1 MRHDNLGKRD
11 VASNGTAGTA
21 AAEELKVD
29 ATPFGHYQL
38 QKLIG
43 RGGMG
48 EVYRAYDT
56 KTDRIVALKVLPLH
70 LAEDTTFQQRFRRES
85 QAAAGLNDP
94 HVVPIHGY
102 GEIDGR
108 LYLDMRL
115 IEGRNLGT
123 MLEDAE
129 EPLGADFAV
138 KVVEQVA
145 TALDSAHEA
154 GLIHRDV
161 KPSNILITAR
171 DFVYLIDFGLARTA
185 GEKGLTTAGNTL
197 GTLAYMAPERFEG
210 AQIDPRADIYALTCV
225 LYECITGSRPYPAE
239 SYEQQIKGH
248 MVSPPPR
255 PSAVDPELAAF
266 DDVIAKGMAK
276 KPAKRYQTAG
286 ELAAAA
292 RRALET
298 PVRTKGRSGK
308 HSKQGAG
315 GVSRRA
321 LGIAAAVVLVAA
333 LGTFGVWQWLGR
345 PGGGDARPASVAE
358 STSTAT
364 PVAVPGAVPEI
375 AATVPEDIRTT
386 GRLLIGVN
394 VPYAPNE
401 FKNSSGEIVGFDV
414 DLMNAVAKTLG
425 LTPDYRETA
434 FESIMP
440 SVSSGSFNVGMSS
453 FTDTKERE
461 SDVDF
466 VTYFQAGTLWAQ
478 RPGSSVDP
486 DAACGL
492 KIGVTYASIQDTE
505 QVPAKSDQCIA
516 TGVSPIDKVVYTRQD
531 DLTAALIAG
540 DVEAMAADSPVT
552 GFAVKLSGGKLEPAG
567 QIFGTAPYGWPVAKG
582 SGLAEPMRRALEHL
596 MQTGEYKTI
605 ATMWGVETGMI
616 DKTVINGAI
625 N

>member
-1 MRHDNLGKRD
+1 
-11 VASNGTAGTA
+11 
-21 AAEELKVD
+21 VD

-38 QKLIG
+38 QQLIG

-56 KTDRIVALKVLPLH
+56 KTDRIVALKVLPHH
-70 LAEDTTFQQRFRRES
+70 LAEDATFQQRFRRES

-129 EPLGADFAV
+129 GQPLGAAFAV
-138 KVVEQVA
+138 TVVTQVA
-145 TALDSAHEA
+145 NALDAAHTA

-161 KPSNILITAR
+161 KPSNILITER

-210 AQIDPRADIYALTCV
+210 ADIDPRADIYALTCV

-255 PSAVDPELAAF
+255 PSAIDPKLAAF

-292 RRALET
+292 RRAQET
-298 PVRTKGRSGK
+298 PVRTTGRSGK
-308 HSKQGAG
+308 HSRQRSQ
-315 GVSRRA
+315 GVSKRA
-321 LGIAAAVVLVAA
+321 MAIAAAVVLVAA
-333 LGTFGVWQWLGR
+333 VGTFGVLQWRGSR
-345 PGGGDARPASVAE
+345 GGDTRPASVAE
-358 STSTAT
+358 STVT
-364 PVAVPGAVPEI
+364 PAPVTGAVQEI
-375 AATVPEDIRTT
+375 AATVPEDIRKS
-386 GRLLIGVN
+386 GRLVIGVN

-440 SVSSGSFNVGMSS
+440 SVSSGSFNAGMSS

-461 SDVDF
+461 ADVDF

-478 RPGSSVDP
+478 RAGSTVDP

-492 KIGVTYASIQDTE
+492 KIGVTYASIQETE
-505 QVPAKSDQCIA
+505 EVPAKSDQCVA
-516 TGVSPIDKVVYTRQD
+516 AGVSPIDKVVYTRQD

-540 DVEAMAADSPVT
+540 EVEAMAADSPVT
-552 GFAVKLSGGKLEPAG
+552 GFAVKLSGGQLAPAG
-567 QIFGTAPYGWPVAKG
+567 EIFDTAPYGWPVAKG
-582 SGLAEPMRRALEHL
+582 SGLAESLRQALEHL

-605 ATMWGVETGMI
+605 ATMWGVEKGMI
-616 DKTVINGAI
+616 DKPVINGAVR
-625 N
+625 

>member
-1 MRHDNLGKRD
+1 
-11 VASNGTAGTA
+11 
-21 AAEELKVD
+21 VD

-38 QKLIG
+38 RKLIG

-70 LAEDTTFQQRFRRES
+70 LAEDATFQQRFRRES

-123 MLEDAE
+123 MLEDSDN
-129 EPLGADFAV
+129 PLGAPFAV

-145 TALDSAHEA
+145 TALDAAHEA

-161 KPSNILITAR
+161 KPSNVLITDR
-171 DFVYLIDFGLARTA
+171 EFVYLIDFGLARTA

-197 GTLAYMAPERFEG
+197 GTLAYMAPERFDG

-255 PSAVDPELAAF
+255 PSAIDPKLAAF
-266 DDVIAKGMAK
+266 DSVIAKGMAK

-298 PVRTKGRSGK
+298 PVRTTGRSGK
-308 HSKQGAG
+308 HSKQRSRR
-315 GVSRRA
+315 VSRRA
-321 LGIAAAVVLVAA
+321 LAIAAVVVLVAG
-333 LGTFGVWQWLGR
+333 LGTFGAWQWR
-345 PGGGDARPASVAE
+345 GGSGGKDTRPANVAE
-358 STSTAT
+358 SSSTAT
-364 PVAVPGAVPEI
+364 RVAVPGAVAEI
-375 AATVPEDIRTT
+375 AATVPETIRKT
-386 GRLLIGVN
+386 GRLVIGVN

-401 FKNSSGEIVGFDV
+401 FKNSAGEIVGFDV

-440 SVSSGSFNVGMSS
+440 SVSGGSFNVGMSS
-453 FTDTKERE
+453 FTDNKERE
-461 SDVDF
+461 ANVGRSGCSVRLEDWGHVCVHPRHGTGSGQERSMCRGRRFADREGRLHAAGRPDGGLDRGRGGGDGGRF
-466 VTYFQAGTLWAQ
+466 TGDGVRGQAQWRKAGAGGGDLRHRAVRLAGRQ
-478 RPGSSVDP
+478 GVGAGGVAEEGPGAP
-486 DAACGL
+486 DADRRVQDHRH
-492 KIGVTYASIQDTE
+492 GVGRREGHD
-505 QVPAKSDQCIA
+505 
-516 TGVSPIDKVVYTRQD
+516 RH
-531 DLTAALIAG
+531 AG
-540 DVEAMAADSPVT
+540 DQWRDSMTDVR
-552 GFAVKLSGGKLEPAG
+552 V
-567 QIFGTAPYGWPVAKG
+567 
-582 SGLAEPMRRALEHL
+582 
-596 MQTGEYKTI
+596 
-605 ATMWGVETGMI
+605 
-616 DKTVINGAI
+616 
-625 N
+625 

>member
-1 MRHDNLGKRD
+1 
-11 VASNGTAGTA
+11 
-21 AAEELKVD
+21 
-29 ATPFGHYQL
+29 
-38 QKLIG
+38 
-43 RGGMG
+43 MG

-56 KTDRIVALKVLPLH
+56 KTDRIVALKVLPHH
-70 LAEDTTFQQRFRRES
+70 LAEDATFQQRFRRES

-123 MLEDAE
+123 MLEDAKG
-129 EPLGADFAV
+129 EPLGAAFAV
-138 KVVEQVA
+138 TAVEQVA
-145 TALDSAHEA
+145 TALDAAHEA

-171 DFVYLIDFGLARTA
+171 DFVYLIDFGLARSA

-255 PSAVDPELAAF
+255 PSAIDPKLAAF

-276 KPAKRYQTAG
+276 KPAKRYQAAG

-298 PVRTKGRSGK
+298 PVRTTGRSGK
-308 HSKQGAG
+308 HSRQRSA

-321 LGIAAAVVLVAA
+321 LAIAAAVVLVAGLA
-333 LGTFGVWQWLGR
+333 TLGVWQLVGR
-345 PGGGDARPASVAE
+345 SDGEDTKPAGVAE
-358 STSTAT
+358 SSAT
-364 PVAVPGAVPEI
+364 PAPVTGAVSEI
-375 AATVPEDIRTT
+375 AATVPEDIRNT
-386 GRLLIGVN
+386 GRLVIGVN

-401 FKNSSGEIVGFDV
+401 FKNSSGQIVGFEV

-434 FESIMP
+434 FESVMP
-440 SVSSGSFNVGMSS
+440 SVSGGSFNVGMSS
-453 FTDTKERE
+453 LTDTRERE
-461 SDVDF
+461 ANVDF

-478 RPGSSVDP
+478 RAGSSVDP

-505 QVPAKSDQCIA
+505 QVPAKSDQCVA
-516 TGVSPIDKVVYTRQD
+516 AGVSPIDKVVYTRQD
-531 DLTAALIAG
+531 DLTTALLAG

-552 GFAVKLSGGKLEPAG
+552 GFAIKASNGKLDQAG
-567 QIFGTAPYGWPVAKG
+567 QIFDTAPYGWPVAKG
-582 SGLAEPMRRALEHL
+582 SGLAESLKKALEHL
-596 MQTGEYKTI
+596 IQTGEYRTI
-605 ATMWGVETGMI
+605 ATTWGVDAGMI
-616 DKTVINGAI
+616 TAPVINGAI
-625 N
+625 S

>member
-1 MRHDNLGKRD
+1 
-11 VASNGTAGTA
+11 
-21 AAEELKVD
+21 VD

-38 QKLIG
+38 QQLIG

-56 KTDRIVALKVLPLH
+56 KTDRIVALKVLPHH
-70 LAEDTTFQQRFRRES
+70 LAEDATFQQRFRRES

-129 EPLGADFAV
+129 GQPLGAAFAV
-138 KVVEQVA
+138 TVVTQVA
-145 TALDSAHEA
+145 NALDAAHTA

-161 KPSNILITAR
+161 KPSNILITER
-171 DFVYLIDFGLARTA
+171 EFVYLIDFGLARTA

-210 AQIDPRADIYALTCV
+210 ADIDPRADIYALTCV

-255 PSAVDPELAAF
+255 PSAIDPKLAAF

-292 RRALET
+292 RRAQET
-298 PVRTKGRSGK
+298 PVRTTGRSGK
-308 HSKQGAG
+308 HSRQRSQ
-315 GVSRRA
+315 GVSKRA
-321 LGIAAAVVLVAA
+321 MAIAAAVVLVAA
-333 LGTFGVWQWLGR
+333 VGTFGVLQWRGSR
-345 PGGGDARPASVAE
+345 GGDTRPASVAE
-358 STSTAT
+358 SSAT
-364 PVAVPGAVPEI
+364 PAPVTGAVQEI
-375 AATVPEDIRTT
+375 AATVPEDIRKT
-386 GRLLIGVN
+386 GRLVIGVN

-440 SVSSGSFNVGMSS
+440 SVSSGSFNAGMSS

-461 SDVDF
+461 ADVDF

-478 RPGSSVDP
+478 RAGSTVDP

-492 KIGVTYASIQDTE
+492 KIGVTYASIQETE
-505 QVPAKSDQCIA
+505 EVPAKSDQCVA
-516 TGVSPIDKVVYTRQD
+516 AGVSPIDKVVYTRQD

-540 DVEAMAADSPVT
+540 EVEAMAADSPVT
-552 GFAVKLSGGKLEPAG
+552 GFAVKLSGGQLAPAG
-567 QIFGTAPYGWPVAKG
+567 EIFDTAPYGWPVAKG
-582 SGLAEPMRRALEHL
+582 SGLAESLRQALEHL

-605 ATMWGVETGMI
+605 ATMWGVEKGMI
-616 DKTVINGAI
+616 DKPVINGAVR
-625 N
+625 

>member
-1 MRHDNLGKRD
+1 M
-11 VASNGTAGTA
+11 
-21 AAEELKVD
+21 D

-38 QKLIG
+38 RELIG

-56 KTDRIVALKVLPLH
+56 KTDRIVALKVLPHH
-70 LAEDTTFQQRFRRES
+70 LAEDATFQQRFRRES

-123 MLEDAE
+123 MLEDAKE
-129 EPLGADFAV
+129 ALGAAFAV
-138 KVVEQVA
+138 NAVEQVA
-145 TALDSAHEA
+145 TALDAAHEA

-161 KPSNILITAR
+161 KPSNILITDR
-171 DFVYLIDFGLARTA
+171 NFVYLIDFGLARTA

-225 LYECITGSRPYPAE
+225 LYECITGSRPYPSE

-255 PSAVDPELAAF
+255 PSAIDPKLAAF

-298 PVRTKGRSGK
+298 PVRTTGRSGR
-308 HSKQGAG
+308 HSRQRSG
-315 GVSRRA
+315 GVSQRA
-321 LGIAAAVVLVAA
+321 LAIAAAVVLVAA
-333 LGTFGVWQWLGR
+333 LGTFGVWRWAGSR
-345 PGGGDARPASVAE
+345 GGDTRPASVAE
-358 STSTAT
+358 SSAT
-364 PVAVPGAVPEI
+364 PAPVAGAVPEI
-375 AATVPEDIRTT
+375 AATVPEDIRKT
-386 GRLLIGVN
+386 GRLVIGVN

-401 FKNSSGEIVGFDV
+401 FKDSSGAIVGFDV

-425 LTPDYRETA
+425 LQPEYRETG
-434 FESIMP
+434 FEAIIPSIRA
-440 SVSSGSFNVGMSS
+440 GDFNVGASS
-453 FTDTKERE
+453 FTDTKDRE
-461 SDVDF
+461 GSADF
-466 VTYFQAGTLWAQ
+466 VTYFEAGTLWAQ
-478 RPGSSVDP
+478 KVGSGVDP
-486 DAACGL
+486 NNACGL
-492 KIGVTYASIQDTE
+492 RVGVQYATIQETE
-505 QVPAKSDQCIA
+505 EIPAKSLACTEAGNAEIQ
-516 TGVSPIDKVVYTRQD
+516 KVVYVSQD
-531 DLTAALIAG
+531 DLNAALIAG
-540 DVEAMAADSPVT
+540 EVDAMTTDSPAT
-552 GFAVKLSGGKLEPAG
+552 GFAIKMSGGALEPAG
-567 QIFGTAPYGWPVAKG
+567 EVFDTAPYGWPVAKG
-582 SGLAEPMRRALEHL
+582 SGLSESLRRALEHL

-605 ATMWGVETGMI
+605 ATLWGVEKGLI
-616 DKTVINGAI
+616 DRPTINGAVR
-625 N
+625 

>member
-1 MRHDNLGKRD
+1 
-11 VASNGTAGTA
+11 
-21 AAEELKVD
+21 VD
-29 ATPFGHYQL
+29 ATSFGHYQL
-38 QKLIG
+38 EKLIG

-48 EVYRAYDT
+48 DVYRAYDT
-56 KTDRIVALKVLPLH
+56 KTDRIIALKVLPHH
-70 LAEDTTFQQRFRRES
+70 LAEDSTFQQRFRRES

-102 GEIDGR
+102 GEIDGL

-115 IEGRNLGT
+115 IEGQNLGT

-129 EPLGADFAV
+129 KPLGPEFAV

-145 TALDSAHEA
+145 TALDAAHEA

-161 KPSNILITAR
+161 KPSNILITAK

-225 LYECITGSRPYPAE
+225 LYECITGSPYPAE

-255 PSAVDPELAAF
+255 PSAIDPKLVAF

-298 PVRTKGRSGK
+298 PVRATGRSGK

-321 LGIAAAVVLVAA
+321 LAIVAVVVLVAA

-345 PGGGDARPASVAE
+345 SGGGDARPASVAE

-375 AATVPEDIRTT
+375 AATVPEDIRKT
-386 GRLLIGVN
+386 GRLVIGVN

-401 FKNSSGEIVGFDV
+401 FKNSAGDIVGFDV
-414 DLMNAVAKTLG
+414 DLMNAVTKTLG

-440 SVSSGSFNVGMSS
+440 SVSGGSFNVGMSS
-453 FTDTKERE
+453 FTDTKSRE
-461 SDVDF
+461 ANVDF

-478 RPGSSVDP
+478 RAGSSVDP

-492 KIGVTYASIQDTE
+492 KIGVTYASIQETE
-505 QVPAKSDQCIA
+505 EVPAKSDQCVA
-516 TGVSPIDKVVYTRQD
+516 AGVSAIDKVVYTRQD

-552 GFAVKLSGGKLEPAG
+552 GFAIKLSGGQLAPAG
-567 QIFGTAPYGWPVAKG
+567 EIADTAPYGWSVAKG
-582 SGLAEPMRRALEHL
+582 SGLAESLRRALEHL
-596 MQTGEYKTI
+596 KQAGEYKTI
-605 ATMWGVETGMI
+605 ATMWGVEKGMI
-616 DKTVINGAI
+616 DKPVINGAI
-625 N
+625 G

>member
-1 MRHDNLGKRD
+1 M
-11 VASNGTAGTA
+11 
-21 AAEELKVD
+21 D

-56 KTDRIVALKVLPLH
+56 KTDRIVALKVLPHH
-70 LAEDTTFQQRFRRES
+70 LAEDVTFQQRFRRES

-123 MLEDAE
+123 MLEEAE
-129 EPLGADFAV
+129 GKPLGAAFAV
-138 KVVEQVA
+138 TVVTQVA
-145 TALDSAHEA
+145 NALDAAHTA

-161 KPSNILITAR
+161 KPSNILITDR

-210 AQIDPRADIYALTCV
+210 ADIDPRADIYALTCV

-255 PSAVDPELAAF
+255 PSAIDPKLSAF

-292 RRALET
+292 RRAQET
-298 PVRTKGRSGK
+298 PVRTTGRSGK
-308 HSKQGAG
+308 HSRQRSQ
-315 GVSRRA
+315 GVSKRA
-321 LGIAAAVVLVAA
+321 MAIAAAVVLVAA
-333 LGTFGVWQWLGR
+333 VGTFGVLQWRGSR
-345 PGGGDARPASVAE
+345 GGDTRPASVAE
-358 STSTAT
+358 SSAT
-364 PVAVPGAVPEI
+364 PAPVTGAVPEI
-375 AATVPEDIRTT
+375 AATVPEDIRKS
-386 GRLLIGVN
+386 GRLVIGVN

-414 DLMNAVAKTLG
+414 DLLNAVAKTLG

-440 SVSSGSFNVGMSS
+440 SVSSGSFNAGMSS

-461 SDVDF
+461 ADVDF

-478 RPGSSVDP
+478 RAGSTVDP
-486 DAACGL
+486 EAACGL
-492 KIGVTYASIQDTE
+492 KIGVTYASIQETE
-505 QVPAKSDQCIA
+505 EVPAKSDQCVA
-516 TGVSPIDKVVYTRQD
+516 AGVSPIDKVVYTRQD

-540 DVEAMAADSPVT
+540 EVEAMAADSPVT
-552 GFAVKLSGGKLEPAG
+552 GFAVKLSGGQLAPAG
-567 QIFGTAPYGWPVAKG
+567 EIFDTAPYGWPVAKG
-582 SGLAEPMRRALEHL
+582 SGLAEALQRALEHL

-605 ATMWGVETGMI
+605 ATMWGVEKGMI
-616 DKTVINGAI
+616 DKPVINGAVR
-625 N
+625 

>member
-1 MRHDNLGKRD
+1 M
-11 VASNGTAGTA
+11 
-21 AAEELKVD
+21 D

-70 LAEDTTFQQRFRRES
+70 LAEDATFQQRFRRES

-102 GEIDGR
+102 GEIDGL

-123 MLEDAE
+123 MLEDSDK
-129 EPLGADFAV
+129 PLGAAFAV
-138 KVVEQVA
+138 NVVEQVA
-145 TALDSAHEA
+145 TALDAAHEA

-161 KPSNILITAR
+161 KPSNILITDR
-171 DFVYLIDFGLARTA
+171 EFVYLIDFGLARTA

-255 PSAVDPELAAF
+255 PSAIDPKLAAF

-298 PVRTKGRSGK
+298 PVRTTGRSGK
-308 HSKQGAG
+308 HSRQRSG

-321 LGIAAAVVLVAA
+321 LAIAGAVVLVAG

-345 PGGGDARPASVAE
+345 SGGGDARPASVAE
-358 STSTAT
+358 SSSTAT
-364 PVAVPGAVPEI
+364 PVAVPGVVPEI
-375 AATVPEDIRTT
+375 AATVPEDIRKT
-386 GRLLIGVN
+386 GRLVIGVN

-440 SVSSGSFNVGMSS
+440 SVSGGTFNVGMSS
-453 FTDTKERE
+453 FTDTKDARGERRLRDVLPGGDAVGAADRVVGGSGCGVRLE
-461 SDVDF
+461 DWRDVRVHPGDGRGSGQKRPVCGGGRFADRQGGLHPAGRSDCGVDRWRCRGDGGRF
-466 VTYFQAGTLWAQ
+466 AGDGVRSQAQRRTAGAGRGDLRHRAVRVARREGLRARRVAAAGARASDADGGVQDHRHDVGRREGHDRQAGDQ
-478 RPGSSVDP
+478 RREQM
-486 DAACGL
+486 
-492 KIGVTYASIQDTE
+492 TDT
-505 QVPAKSDQCIA
+505 PS
-516 TGVSPIDKVVYTRQD
+516 R
-531 DLTAALIAG
+531 
-540 DVEAMAADSPVT
+540 
-552 GFAVKLSGGKLEPAG
+552 F
-567 QIFGTAPYGWPVAKG
+567 
-582 SGLAEPMRRALEHL
+582 
-596 MQTGEYKTI
+596 
-605 ATMWGVETGMI
+605 
-616 DKTVINGAI
+616 
-625 N
+625 

>member
-1 MRHDNLGKRD
+1 
-11 VASNGTAGTA
+11 
-21 AAEELKVD
+21 
-29 ATPFGHYQL
+29 
-38 QKLIG
+38 
-43 RGGMG
+43 
-48 EVYRAYDT
+48 
-56 KTDRIVALKVLPLH
+56 
-70 LAEDTTFQQRFRRES
+70 
-85 QAAAGLNDP
+85 
-94 HVVPIHGY
+94 VVPIHGY
-102 GEIDGR
+102 GEIDGQ

-123 MLEDAE
+123 MLEDSDN
-129 EPLGADFAV
+129 PLGAPFAV

-145 TALDSAHEA
+145 TALDAAHEA

-161 KPSNILITAR
+161 KPSNILITDR
-171 DFVYLIDFGLARTA
+171 EFVYLIDFGLARTA

-255 PSAVDPELAAF
+255 PSAIDPKLVAF

-298 PVRTKGRSGK
+298 PVRTTGRSGK

-321 LGIAAAVVLVAA
+321 LAIVAVVVLVAA

-345 PGGGDARPASVAE
+345 SGGGDARPASVAE

-375 AATVPEDIRTT
+375 AATVPEDIRKT
-386 GRLLIGVN
+386 GRLVIGVN

-401 FKNSSGEIVGFDV
+401 FKNSAGDIVGFDV
-414 DLMNAVAKTLG
+414 DLMNAVTKTLG

-440 SVSSGSFNVGMSS
+440 SVSGGSFNVGMSS
-453 FTDTKERE
+453 FTDTKSRE
-461 SDVDF
+461 ANVDF

-478 RPGSSVDP
+478 RAGSSVDP

-492 KIGVTYASIQDTE
+492 KIGVTYASIQETE
-505 QVPAKSDQCIA
+505 EVPAKSDQCVA
-516 TGVSPIDKVVYTRQD
+516 AGVSAIDKVVYTRQD

-552 GFAVKLSGGKLEPAG
+552 GFAIKLSGGQLAPAG
-567 QIFGTAPYGWPVAKG
+567 EIADTAPYGWPVAKG
-582 SGLAEPMRRALEHL
+582 SGLAESLRRALEHL

-605 ATMWGVETGMI
+605 ATMWGVEKGMI
-616 DKTVINGAI
+616 DKPVINGAI
-625 N
+625 G

>member
-1 MRHDNLGKRD
+1 MD
-11 VASNGTAGTA
+11 S
-21 AAEELKVD
+21 
-29 ATPFGHYQL
+29 TPFGHYQL

-56 KTDRIVALKVLPLH
+56 KTDRIVALKVLPHH
-70 LAEDTTFQQRFRRES
+70 LAEDATFQQRFRRES

-94 HVVPIHGY
+94 HVVPIHGF

-129 EPLGADFAV
+129 GEPLGASFAV
-138 KVVEQVA
+138 NVVEQVA
-145 TALDSAHEA
+145 TALDAAHEA

-161 KPSNILITAR
+161 KPSNILITDR

-225 LYECITGSRPYPAE
+225 LYECITGQRPYPAE

-255 PSAVDPELAAF
+255 PSAIDQKLSAF
-266 DDVIAKGMAK
+266 DKVIARGMAK
-276 KPAKRYQTAG
+276 KPEKRYQTAG

-298 PVRTKGRSGK
+298 PVRATGRSGK
-308 HSKQGAG
+308 HSRQRSG

-321 LGIAAAVVLVAA
+321 LAIAAAVVLVAGV
-333 LGTFGVWQWLGR
+333 GTFGAWKWLGGR
-345 PGGGDARPASVAE
+345 SGDTRPAGVAE
-358 STSTAT
+358 ISAT
-364 PVAVPGAVPEI
+364 PAPVAGAVPEI
-375 AATVPEDIRTT
+375 AASVPEEIRKT
-386 GRLLIGVN
+386 GRLVIGVN

-401 FKNSSGEIVGFDV
+401 FKNASGEIVGFDV

-425 LTPDYRETA
+425 LTPDYRETG
-434 FESIMP
+434 FEAIIPSIRARD
-440 SVSSGSFNVGMSS
+440 FNVGMSS
-453 FTDTKERE
+453 FTDTKDRE
-461 SDVDF
+461 GSVDF

-478 RPGSSVDP
+478 KVGAGVDP
-486 DAACGL
+486 NNACGL
-492 KIGVTYASIQDTE
+492 RVGVQYATIQETVE
-505 QVPAKSDQCIA
+505 LPAKSQACTDAGKAAIEKDVY
-516 TGVSPIDKVVYTRQD
+516 VSQD
-531 DLTAALIAG
+531 DLNAALIAG
-540 DVEAMAADSPVT
+540 KVDAMTTDSPAT
-552 GFAVKLSGGKLEPAG
+552 GFAIKMSGGVLEPAG
-567 QIFGTAPYGWPVAKG
+567 EIFNTAPYGWPVAKG
-582 SGLAEPMRRALEHL
+582 SGLAEPLRRALEHL

-605 ATMWGVETGMI
+605 ATMWGVEKGMI
-616 DKTVINGAI
+616 TSPSINGAVR
-625 N
+625 

>member
-1 MRHDNLGKRD
+1 
-11 VASNGTAGTA
+11 
-21 AAEELKVD
+21 VD

-38 QKLIG
+38 QQLIG

-56 KTDRIVALKVLPLH
+56 KTDRIVALKVLPHH
-70 LAEDTTFQQRFRRES
+70 LAEDATFQQRFRRES

-129 EPLGADFAV
+129 GQPLGPAFAV
-138 KVVEQVA
+138 TVVTQVA
-145 TALDSAHEA
+145 NALDAAHTA

-161 KPSNILITAR
+161 KPSNILITER
-171 DFVYLIDFGLARTA
+171 EFVYLIDFGLARTA

-210 AQIDPRADIYALTCV
+210 ADIDPRADIYALTCV

-255 PSAVDPELAAF
+255 PSAIDPKLAAF

-292 RRALET
+292 RRAQET
-298 PVRTKGRSGK
+298 PVRTTGRSGK
-308 HSKQGAG
+308 HSRQRSQ
-315 GVSRRA
+315 GVSKRA
-321 LGIAAAVVLVAA
+321 MAIAAAVVLVAA
-333 LGTFGVWQWLGR
+333 VGTFGVLQWRGSR
-345 PGGGDARPASVAE
+345 GGDTRPASVAE
-358 STSTAT
+358 SSAT
-364 PVAVPGAVPEI
+364 PAPVTGAVQEI
-375 AATVPEDIRTT
+375 AATVPEDIRKT
-386 GRLLIGVN
+386 GRLVIGVN

-440 SVSSGSFNVGMSS
+440 SVSSGSFNAGMSS

-461 SDVDF
+461 ADVDF

-478 RPGSSVDP
+478 RAGSTVDP

-492 KIGVTYASIQDTE
+492 KIGVTYASIQETE
-505 QVPAKSDQCIA
+505 EVPAKSDQCVA
-516 TGVSPIDKVVYTRQD
+516 AGVSPIDKVVYTRQD

-540 DVEAMAADSPVT
+540 EVEAMAADSPVT
-552 GFAVKLSGGKLEPAG
+552 GFAVKLSGGQLAPAG
-567 QIFGTAPYGWPVAKG
+567 EIFDTAPYGWPVAKG
-582 SGLAEPMRRALEHL
+582 SGLAESLRQALEHL

-605 ATMWGVETGMI
+605 ATMWGVEKGMI
-616 DKTVINGAI
+616 DKPVINGAVR
-625 N
+625 